1 MAGNETHNGALLLA
15 QPDAASAECDGN
27 GWGILTH
34 ADGFTESARCPECER
49 ESLIRSVQAFVP
61 PRFQASIEL
70 PEAAK
75 RWAQR
80 AADAQGLY
88 LAGQVGTGKTH
99 TAWHAAIA
107 WCVATGT
114 VPSDGKNSPYEG
126 RFTPTVIF
134 TRMTDL
140 LDDLRPGDDSR
151 QRVRDCQNCKLL
163 ILDDIGAEKASEW
176 TQERLYSVIDHRYAN
191 CLPLIVTSNL
201 PPGELPGK
209 PGTAGRNPL
218 SGQIG
223 ARAESRLAEMCE
235 VVAMTGTD
243 RRKS

>member
-1 MAGNETHNGALLLA
+1 MTGQEMVDLTKKHTLFEWSA
-15 QPDAASAECDGN
+15 QSKVD
-27 GWGILTH
+27 
-34 ADGFTESARCPECER
+34 
-49 ESLIRSVQAFVP
+49 
-61 PRFQASIEL
+61 
-70 PEAAK
+70 
-75 RWAQR
+75 
-80 AADAQGLY
+80 
-88 LAGQVGTGKTH
+88 

-114 VPSDGKNSPYEG
+114 VPTPSRTEG
-126 RFTPTVIF
+126 GSGAGPAVIF
-134 TRMTDL
+134 TRMSDL
-140 LDDLRPGDDSR
+140 LVDLRPGDDSR

-201 PPGELPGK
+201 PPGDLPGK
-209 PGTAGRNPL
+209 PGAAPRNPL
-218 SGQIG
+218 AGQIG